1 MVQRT
6 CVGCRRVADP
16 IELVRIAR
24 APDGTVSVGAGPGR
38 GAWLCAI
45 TPAACFEQAVGR
57 RALERALRTPL
68 SAAELAA
75 LRAKLLEHLENG
87 GERE

>member
-16 IELVRIAR
+16 HELVRIAR
-24 APDGTVSVGAGPGR
+24 VPDGAVSVGTGPGR
-38 GAWLCAI
+38 GAWLCAS
-45 TPAACFEQAVGR
+45 TTAGCFEQAVRR
-57 RALERALRTPL
+57 RALDRALRTRL
-68 SAAELAA
+68 SDGELAS
-75 LRAKLLEHLENG
+75 LRAKLMEPLENG